1 MTRFDSLYNAAH
13 MAGLDAATA
22 MTPTPMAVQN
32 ADIFG
37 NRFGPVSVIAD
48 GPCGFAWVA
57 FKGNT
62 AFGRWAKKM
71 GVAKK
76 AYGGGLQI
84 WISDFNQSM
93 ERKYAYARAFAD
105 TLNEAGIDAYAS
117 NRMD

>member
-1 MTRFDSLYNAAH
+1 MTSFDSVFSAAH

-37 NRFGPVSVIAD
+37 NTFGPVSVVAD

-62 AFGRWAKKM
+62 PFGRWAKKM

-93 ERKYAYARAFAD
+93 ERKYAYARAFASC
-105 TLNEAGIDAYAS
+105 LEAHGIDAYADS
-117 NRMD
+117 RMD

>member
-1 MTRFDSLYNAAH
+1 MTSFDSVYSAACK
-13 MAGLDAATA
+13 AGLNAATA